1 MALADF
7 AVSAFVTLL
16 LGVDPVGLVPSFIS
30 ATHCLPEKDRDMIAL
45 RAPVIASVIMV
56 GLALFGNWLLH
67 QLGIGCLRSKLP
79 EVCCCSACR
88 SARCS
93 VTARRPCRSTRQT

>member
-1 MALADF
+1 
-7 AVSAFVTLL
+7 
-16 LGVDPVGLVPSFIS
+16 
-30 ATHCLPEKDRDMIAL
+30 MIAL

-88 SARCS
+88 SA
-93 VTARRPCRSTRQT
+93 